1 METASGTSLAINLAE
16 VAEAVAW
23 VAYAAER
30 LSHTE
35 PNTPSQTSFPCATRW
50 FLNIWAAETQC
61 GIAALDTQECQTHPA
76 CVPVVRNQFK
86 AVKPVRLP
94 WHHKDRA

>member
-1 METASGTSLAINLAE
+1 METKLPNFGINRTSTRKTISVETASGASLAIHLAE

-23 VAYAAER
+23 AAYAAER

-35 PNTPSQTSFPCATRW
+35 SNTPSQTSFPCATRW

-61 GIAALDTQECQTHPA
+61 GIAGP
-76 CVPVVRNQFK
+76 
-86 AVKPVRLP
+86 
-94 WHHKDRA
+94 